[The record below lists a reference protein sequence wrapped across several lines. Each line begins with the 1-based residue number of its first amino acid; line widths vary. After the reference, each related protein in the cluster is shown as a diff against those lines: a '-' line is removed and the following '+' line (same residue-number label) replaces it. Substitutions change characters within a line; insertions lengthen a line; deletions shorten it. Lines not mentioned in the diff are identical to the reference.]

1 MTEFYMDV
9 FLVVD
14 TIDIFKEFSWNEE
27 QGLNFFIVDI
37 FNNSDFG
44 INLVSLQLA
53 YKAQIGF
60 FCSMK
65 SIDEVREII
74 QSFDVDKFKI
84 DIFNKF
90 ETYKNTNTNE
100 FNLDELE
107 SEYDLTEN
115 KLNDFLEKII
125 NRIKNKFF
133 VFVTGEY

>member
-1 MTEFYMDV
+1 MDV